1 MADKIKHTG
10 IVENTD
16 GPWLKVRIV
25 QTSACAACSIKTHCN
40 VAESEEK
47 LIDVYNGRMLDCRPG
62 QEVTVGGETSLGLKA
77 VFWAFVCPFVV
88 MLAALFVS
96 MSVSGNNEPL
106 SALVA
111 LCMLIPYYIG
121 LYACRKRLK
130 RTFVFTL
137 ESINN

>member
-25 QTSACAACSIKTHCN
+25 QTSACAACSVKSHCS
-40 VAESEEK
+40 VAESREK
-47 LIDVYNGRMLDCRPG
+47 LIDVYNGRMLGCRAG
-62 QEVTVGGETSLGLKA
+62 QQVVIAGAASLGMKA
-77 VFWAFVCPFVV
+77 VFWAFVCPFAVV
-88 MLAALFVS
+88 LAALFAS
-96 MSVSGNNEPL
+96 MSVSGGDEPL

-111 LCMLIPYYIG
+111 LGMLIPYYMM
-121 LYACRKRLK
+121 LYLCRKRLK

-137 ESINN
+137 ESVIN